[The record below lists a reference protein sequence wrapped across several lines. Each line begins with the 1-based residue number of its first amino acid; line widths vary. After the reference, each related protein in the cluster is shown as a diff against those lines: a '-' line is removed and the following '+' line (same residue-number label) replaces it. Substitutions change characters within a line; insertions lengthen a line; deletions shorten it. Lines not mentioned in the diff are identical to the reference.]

1 MYCEKIIDR
10 LLICIEENLTACDIT
25 QVSKIFFYY
34 SKLKCSI
41 KNNLVAKIVERIYL
55 FMDILDEKTYSFI
68 IKAISNLNYQDNTL
82 I

>member
-10 LLICIEENLTACDIT
+10 LLICIEENLTACDIN

-41 KNNLVAKIVERIYL
+41 KHKLVAKIVERIYI
-55 FMDILDEKTYSFI
+55 FMDIMDEKTYSFI
-68 IKAISNLNYQDNTL
+68 IKAISNLNYQDKTL